1 MRQEQNAKIRPSREE
16 LKNLIRTISFVKIG
30 ERYNVT
36 DNAIRKWCDA
46 YKLPRTKRE
55 INNYS
60 EDQWSKI

>member
-1 MRQEQNAKIRPSREE
+1 M
-16 LKNLIRTISFVKIG
+16 SFVKIG

-46 YKLPRTKRE
+46 YKLPRTKKE